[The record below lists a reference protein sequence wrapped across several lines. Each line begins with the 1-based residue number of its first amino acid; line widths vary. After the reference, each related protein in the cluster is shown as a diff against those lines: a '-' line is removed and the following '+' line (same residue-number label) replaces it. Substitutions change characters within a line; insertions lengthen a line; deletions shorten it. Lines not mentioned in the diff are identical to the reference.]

1 MDPMDIVGKSKEDV
15 SLPKC
20 ELNSLDSDYAFF
32 FSCFLFV
39 PRNFDAIVLV
49 CDRAMVNLRIIWLG

>member
-32 FSCFLFV
+32 FHAFSSCLEILMQLCLSATG
-39 PRNFDAIVLV
+39 P
-49 CDRAMVNLRIIWLG
+49 WLICELSG